1 MNVQRIYNQKFYIK
15 KQMKKLDE
23 DVRNIQAAA
32 LAGTRKASLIDI
44 KALAK
49 RVFNIGTKVERV
61 TLDAIKY
68 GAGTRTIDDLRD
80 LANIL
85 EFYSLNLYENAKKLW
100 YQTDIPHFLIFKTVL
115 DPASDLEAQADAVR
129 EMDLVLEGNNE
140 TM

>member
-15 KQMKKLDE
+15 YQMKKVDI

-44 KALAK
+44 KQIAK
-49 RVFNIGTKVERV
+49 RVYNLGTKVERT

-68 GAGTRTIDDLRD
+68 GAGPKTIDDLRD
-80 LANIL
+80 LANTL

-100 YQTDIPHFLIFKTVL
+100 YTNEIPHFLIFRTVL
-115 DPASDLEAQADAVR
+115 DPASDLEEQAEAIR
-129 EMDLVLEGNNE
+129 AMNLVLEGDA
-140 TM
+140 